1 MDTKLKTKAKGTVAA
16 VVIRADGTREDLGV
30 IASTEDGT
38 LSFGEK
44 VKQAWREGWQE
55 GKQKKDCGGE

>member
-1 MDTKLKTKAKGTVAA
+1 MFRVKTKAKGTVSA

-38 LSFGEK
+38 LSIGK
-44 VKQAWREGWQE
+44 RIKQAWREGWQE
-55 GKQKKDCGGE
+55 GKKE